1 LSLATS
7 LLCFAGAAFSQAD
20 KISADEI
27 RYSAISMHADN
38 HVQTLDGEV
47 RIETANVTIRA
58 DKAVVDQKTLD
69 IQASGNV
76 HITLKK

>member
-1 LSLATS
+1 
-7 LLCFAGAAFSQAD
+7 
-20 KISADEI
+20 
-27 RYSAISMHADN
+27 MHADN